1 MGITMTIT
9 AECPEELFSTI
20 KGCALMVAD
29 GVPAAVPQT
38 PVASPTPAPVA
49 IPANGVP
56 QAAPSAPVTPVPV
69 QTSAPPVGQTAPVG
83 YPAASV
89 PVTPPPSYTQDQ
101 IAKAGHSLLEA
112 GKMTE
117 LIALL
122 GRYGVQAVTELRPD
136 QFGAVATELRAMG
149 AHI

>member
-89 PVTPPPSYTQDQ
+89 PVTPPPSTLYYLLPLPSAGYTAHQRPGW
-101 IAKAGHSLLEA
+101 KPHSR
-112 GKMTE
+112 T
-117 LIALL
+117 
-122 GRYGVQAVTELRPD
+122 RPANTP
-136 QFGAVATELRAMG
+136 QKVRWPTQWRS
-149 AHI
+149 